1 MIEFDESKQSR
12 RIDDLY
18 KKEEEELV
26 QLLADRYGIPYIDLS
41 AMSIETDALRTIP
54 EDVSRSAGIAAFK
67 SIAKK
72 LYVVI
77 QTPNNQDTKVALEDL
92 ERKGFILSTFMC
104 SKASLER
111 AWGFYK
117 DLSLALETKAGV
129 LDIASDALTEMMD
142 KMQNVDDV
150 RSLIFERMQNSKG
163 HKVSIMLEILIAGA
177 LATKASDIHVEPE
190 DKDVRVRF
198 RLDGLLTEIYA
209 FDFDT
214 YKLLTSRIKLL
225 SGLKINVRDNAQD
238 GRFSIT
244 IGDTEIEIRTS
255 LMPGAYGESIVL
267 RVLNPDNINV
277 PFEGLGIEPRLF
289 SILEHAISKPNGI
302 ILNTGPTGSGKTTTL
317 YAILQKVHN
326 EDNKILTIEDPIE
339 YHIQGITQTQVEE
352 GKGYTFL
359 NGLRAALRQ
368 DPDIIMVGEIRD
380 GDTAKVA
387 INSALTGHLVLSTLH
402 TNSAAGAIP
411 RLLELG
417 VNPKVL
423 SSALSVALAQRLV
436 RKVCSNCKTPYTPIA
451 PEVAIIQNT
460 LETMIANGKGESIP
474 EGFDINNFVLY
485 RGGGCE
491 KCNKGYKGRLGIYE
505 AVIMD
510 EYLERAL
517 GGEYPSEREI
527 KEAVLPQK
535 VLTLKEDAVIKVLKG
550 ITTLEEVGKAVDLY
564 E

>member
-1 MIEFDESKQSR
+1 
-12 RIDDLY
+12 
-18 KKEEEELV
+18 
-26 QLLADRYGIPYIDLS
+26 
-41 AMSIETDALRTIP
+41 
-54 EDVSRSAGIAAFK
+54 
-67 SIAKK
+67 
-72 LYVVI
+72 
-77 QTPNNQDTKVALEDL
+77 
-92 ERKGFILSTFMC
+92 
-104 SKASLER
+104 
-111 AWGFYK
+111 
-117 DLSLALETKAGV
+117 
-129 LDIASDALTEMMD
+129 
-142 KMQNVDDV
+142 
-150 RSLIFERMQNSKG
+150 
-163 HKVSIMLEILIAGA
+163 
-177 LATKASDIHVEPE
+177 
-190 DKDVRVRF
+190 
-198 RLDGLLTEIYA
+198 
-209 FDFDT
+209 
-214 YKLLTSRIKLL
+214 
-225 SGLKINVRDNAQD
+225 VRDNAQD

-289 SILEHAISKPNGI
+289 SILQHAISKPNGI

-352 GKGYTFL
+352 AKGYTFL

-550 ITTLEEVGKAVDLY
+550 ITTLEEVGKSVDLY